1 MSLLCATK
9 RQMEPFLRKPLC
21 FQKNDT
27 EEHGKYLPCPGK
39 QSLRNF
45 ICHKRCEQTVQE
57 GQLRE
62 ISDKKK
68 RFYEGRVHFSYWE
81 SATVILLFI
90 DPCTQSLQSNRTL
103 WSLMLAIAKDCL
115 PELRSVPEKNCPAL
129 NSNQRHISFSTV
141 NCWHAY
147 S

>member
-1 MSLLCATK
+1 MTQRNMANICLALGS
-9 RQMEPFLRKPLC
+9 RV
-21 FQKNDT
+21 
-27 EEHGKYLPCPGK
+27 
-39 QSLRNF
+39 RNF

-81 SATVILLFI
+81 SATVI

-103 WSLMLAIAKDCL
+103 
-115 PELRSVPEKNCPAL
+115 
-129 NSNQRHISFSTV
+129 
-141 NCWHAY
+141 
-147 S
+147 